1 MNTHDAFIKGQCFQK
16 ILLSFFFFFLL
27 PIADACQ
34 YTYPFLCLRGQIAAG
49 NSAPLPF
56 TSAPS
61 PGAPLPP
68 VLFWFTWPTLASLK
82 AVWTHTPSLYE
93 TLSRICQC
101 PFIGLTSFWVVWGG
115 QKGAAEEFLFS
126 HWSRRSES
134 PQPEGSGQPQPFN
147 PVPHSVPNP
156 LQTLHICSTTE
167 SDNCTLA
174 GGQFS
179 DCSSY
184 AKNENKNKAR
194 LKTKRA

>member
-16 ILLSFFFFFLL
+16 ILLSFFFFSTPNSRRMPVHIPLSTLERSDCCRELSPSAFHLCPITWRSSSPCALL
-27 PIADACQ
+27 VHLANPSLIKG
-34 YTYPFLCLRGQIAAG
+34 CLD
-49 NSAPLPF
+49 
-56 TSAPS
+56 
-61 PGAPLPP
+61 
-68 VLFWFTWPTLASLK
+68 
-82 AVWTHTPSLYE
+82 THTPSLYE

-174 GGQFS
+174 GGEFS